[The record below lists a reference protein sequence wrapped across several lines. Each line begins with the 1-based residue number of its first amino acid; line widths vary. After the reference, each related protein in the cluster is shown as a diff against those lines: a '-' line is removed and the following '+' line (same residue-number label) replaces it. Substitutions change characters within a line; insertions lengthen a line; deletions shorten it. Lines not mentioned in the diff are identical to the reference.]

1 MQFVGFGSQVY
12 KIYHTYM
19 VQNFINPLSDD
30 MQVPKDRRDFCEA
43 KRHWILV
50 RRSRIA
56 YHRAAYWRW
65 AGFLALNFNRRTEVE
80 FCTSV
85 DTKPFSPP
93 IANTMLYDV
102 VMFWVLVQLNIFVCH
117 FLIYP
122 GICTL
127 IFLTIQFLFLKLNQ
141 SLKIEQS
148 NFPLY
153 RSLKM
158 FVLF

>member
-1 MQFVGFGSQVY
+1 M
-12 KIYHTYM
+12 KKTI
-19 VQNFINPLSDD
+19 LC
-30 MQVPKDRRDFCEA
+30 FCLCLYCIGV
-43 KRHWILV
+43 W
-50 RRSRIA
+50 
-56 YHRAAYWRW
+56 AAS
-65 AGFLALNFNRRTEVE
+65 ASFKKTGNDLLFFL
-80 FCTSV
+80 
-85 DTKPFSPP
+85 P
-93 IANTMLYDV
+93 
-102 VMFWVLVQLNIFVCH
+102 QLNIFVCH

>member
-1 MQFVGFGSQVY
+1 MLRISALALRVGKNQMCCLLPFYLFYFCV
-12 KIYHTYM
+12 
-19 VQNFINPLSDD
+19 
-30 MQVPKDRRDFCEA
+30 RDSL
-43 KRHWILV
+43 RLIV
-50 RRSRIA
+50 RWA
-56 YHRAAYWRW
+56 FLYVAQRAAYWRW

>member
-1 MQFVGFGSQVY
+1 M
-12 KIYHTYM
+12 
-19 VQNFINPLSDD
+19 
-30 MQVPKDRRDFCEA
+30 
-43 KRHWILV
+43 
-50 RRSRIA
+50 RIA
-56 YHRAAYWRW
+56 TLNDFQLNSFTLFFGADFQTLDFGWLALFLTVVILNVVQRAAYWRW

-102 VMFWVLVQLNIFVCH
+102 VMFWILVQLNIFVCH

>member
-1 MQFVGFGSQVY
+1 M
-12 KIYHTYM
+12 
-19 VQNFINPLSDD
+19 PL
-30 MQVPKDRRDFCEA
+30 VFCFY
-43 KRHWILV
+43 I
-50 RRSRIA
+50 SRPGYLFNA
-56 YHRAAYWRW
+56 PFNCAQRAAYWRW
-65 AGFLALNFNRRTEVE
+65 AGFLALNFNRRTKVE

>member
-1 MQFVGFGSQVY
+1 MSLISQQFFVERWKKWLFWFFERWLVSRKKPNVPFAGR
-12 KIYHTYM
+12 
-19 VQNFINPLSDD
+19 LSFYTDA
-30 MQVPKDRRDFCEA
+30 Q
-43 KRHWILV
+43 
-50 RRSRIA
+50 
-56 YHRAAYWRW
+56 RAAYWRW

>member
-1 MQFVGFGSQVY
+1 M
-12 KIYHTYM
+12 
-19 VQNFINPLSDD
+19 
-30 MQVPKDRRDFCEA
+30 
-43 KRHWILV
+43 
-50 RRSRIA
+50 RIA
-56 YHRAAYWRW
+56 TLNDFQLNSFTLFFGVDFQTLDFGWLALFLTVVILNVVQRAAYWRW

>member
-1 MQFVGFGSQVY
+1 MCDSQR
-12 KIYHTYM
+12 
-19 VQNFINPLSDD
+19 SDWSASGG
-30 MQVPKDRRDFCEA
+30 VSRRHDVA
-43 KRHWILV
+43 KGAQ
-50 RRSRIA
+50 RISP
-56 YHRAAYWRW
+56 HRAAYWRW

>member
-1 MQFVGFGSQVY
+1 MARKPAIIGY
-12 KIYHTYM
+12 
-19 VQNFINPLSDD
+19 
-30 MQVPKDRRDFCEA
+30 
-43 KRHWILV
+43 
-50 RRSRIA
+50 
-56 YHRAAYWRW
+56 RAAYWRW

-122 GICTL
+122 G
-127 IFLTIQFLFLKLNQ
+127 
-141 SLKIEQS
+141 
-148 NFPLY
+148 
-153 RSLKM
+153 
-158 FVLF
+158 

>member
-1 MQFVGFGSQVY
+1 MSSFSLQENNTMLKTNKKYFFVFKFPFFCVLFFQGFCQ
-12 KIYHTYM
+12 
-19 VQNFINPLSDD
+19 
-30 MQVPKDRRDFCEA
+30 
-43 KRHWILV
+43 
-50 RRSRIA
+50 
-56 YHRAAYWRW
+56 RAAYWRW

>member
-1 MQFVGFGSQVY
+1 MKKFYVVYFGQLLIAS
-12 KIYHTYM
+12 
-19 VQNFINPLSDD
+19 SDYTFLCST
-30 MQVPKDRRDFCEA
+30 FC
-43 KRHWILV
+43 LV
-50 RRSRIA
+50 KLPPT
-56 YHRAAYWRW
+56 AYWRW

>member
-1 MQFVGFGSQVY
+1 MLRFFRLPITARRLCASPRSGWCSSGGVSRRA
-12 KIYHTYM
+12 
-19 VQNFINPLSDD
+19 DD
-30 MQVPKDRRDFCEA
+30 TQGA
-43 KRHWILV
+43 Q
-50 RRSRIA
+50 RIA

>member
-1 MQFVGFGSQVY
+1 MLIF
-12 KIYHTYM
+12 
-19 VQNFINPLSDD
+19 L
-30 MQVPKDRRDFCEA
+30 
-43 KRHWILV
+43 LV
-50 RRSRIA
+50 RWERASSFGFSALASCVGKKPNVLDRA
-56 YHRAAYWRW
+56 LAFYTDAQRAAYWRW